1 MTRIKLAL
9 ADDNESFR
17 KALIRLLH
25 LEPDFEVIAEA
36 KDGIDLLQKLEVYT
50 PDIVIMDVRMPN
62 MDGIESTRR
71 IREVYPHLKV
81 VAYSQYDIEDN
92 IIKMNIE
99 GVKSFIGKEDEPQEL
114 FLALRVVHKGNVYM
128 TSRVAHIIQRHL
140 KGSFKEKCPFQ
151 LTDMERILLNGI
163 NNGMSSTQLGEM
175 ICKSPR
181 TVEKYV
187 ADMYRKFN
195 ITSKVELIK
204 LISKWKIEDAT

>member
-1 MTRIKLAL
+1 MTKIKLAL
-9 ADDNESFR
+9 VDDNESFR
-17 KALIRLLH
+17 KALKRLLH

-36 KDGIDLLQKLEVYT
+36 KDGMELLQKLELHN
-50 PDIVIMDVRMPN
+50 PDIIVMDIRMPI
-62 MDGIESTRR
+62 MDGIESTGK
-71 IREVYPHLKV
+71 IREIYPHLKV
-81 VAYSQYDIEDN
+81 IAYSQYDIEEN
-92 IIKMNIE
+92 IIKMNIQ
-99 GVKSFIGKEDEPQEL
+99 GVKSFIGKEDDPQEL
-114 FLALRVVHKGNVYM
+114 FQALRVVHRGNVYM
-128 TSRVAHIIQRHL
+128 TSRAAQIIQKHL
-140 KGSFKEKCPFQ
+140 RSSFKEKCPFQ

-204 LISKWKIEDAT
+204 LVSKWEIEDVS